1 MDMLDLIVVF
11 LVAFY
16 LGHKL
21 SSLWQQWTFA
31 RILDD
36 LGVKPAQIKALL
48 DKDLAAE
55 EDEEDGL
62 ARLEVRV
69 EQHQGVLFAYR
80 TDTEEFL
87 GQGTDKQTL
96 VDSIARRL
104 RDVRLVIHEGQG
116 AELLRKNNT

>member
-11 LVAFY
+11 AVAFY
-16 LGHKL
+16 VGHKL
-21 SSLWQQWTFA
+21 SALWQQWTFA

-36 LGVKPAQIKALL
+36 LGVKPEQIKALL
-48 DKDLAAE
+48 DEDAAA
-55 EDEEDGL
+55 DEDGL
-62 ARLEVRV
+62 TRLEVRV

>member
-1 MDMLDLIVVF
+1 MLDLIVVF

-36 LGVKPAQIKALL
+36 LGVKPEQIKALL
-48 DKDLAAE
+48 DEDLAAAV
-55 EDEEDGL
+55 DEDGL
-62 ARLEVRV
+62 TRLEVRV

-96 VDSIARRL
+96 IDSIARRL

>member
-36 LGVKPAQIKALL
+36 LGVKPEQIKALL
-48 DKDLAAE
+48 DEDAAAAV
-55 EDEEDGL
+55 DEDGL
-62 ARLEVRV
+62 TRLEVRV

-96 VDSIARRL
+96 IDSIARRL

>member
-11 LVAFY
+11 AVAFY

-36 LGVKPAQIKALL
+36 LGVKPERLKALI
-48 DKDLAAE
+48 DEDAAAE
-55 EDEEDGL
+55 SDGL

-116 AELLRKNNT
+116 AELLRKDNT

>member
-11 LVAFY
+11 AVAFY

-36 LGVKPAQIKALL
+36 LGVKPHQIKALL
-48 DKDLAAE
+48 DEDTAAE
-55 EDEEDGL
+55 SDEL

-69 EQHQGVLFAYR
+69 EQHQGVLYAYR
-80 TDTEEFL
+80 KDNQLFL
-87 GQGTDKQTL
+87 AQGTDADALIKHLDLTF
-96 VDSIARRL
+96 ARGARL
-104 RDVRLVIHEGQG
+104 IVQEADG
-116 AELLRKNNT
+116 AELLQKNNG

>member
-36 LGVKPAQIKALL
+36 LGVKPEQIKALL
-48 DKDLAAE
+48 EEDLAAAV
-55 EDEEDGL
+55 DEDGL
-62 ARLEVRV
+62 TRLEVRV

-96 VDSIARRL
+96 IDSIARRL

>member
-48 DKDLAAE
+48 DKDLAAD
-55 EDEEDGL
+55 EDDL
-62 ARLEVRV
+62 TRLEVRV

-116 AELLRKNNT
+116 AELLRKDNT

>member
-11 LVAFY
+11 AVAFY

-36 LGVKPAQIKALL
+36 LGVKPHQIKALL
-48 DKDLAAE
+48 DEDTAAE
-55 EDEEDGL
+55 SEEL

-96 VDSIARRL
+96 IDSIARRL

-116 AELLRKNNT
+116 AELLRKDNT

>member
-36 LGVKPAQIKALL
+36 LGVKPEQIKALL
-48 DKDLAAE
+48 EEDLAAAV
-55 EDEEDGL
+55 DEDGL
-62 ARLEVRV
+62 TRLEVRV